1 MKPLT
6 DVLVLLSGGQDS
18 TTCLAWARRQYPDAR
33 LHALTMLYGQRHATE
48 VTSAKAIAKLLGCAT
63 HTVLDLSAVFAASG
77 SALLSKT
84 PGPLLADGGIVDV
97 AAPQGL
103 PTSFV
108 PGRNLVFL
116 SVAGAHA
123 AALGAGVIVTGVCQT
138 DYSGYPDCRDF
149 FVIAMGLAINE
160 AMPTA
165 LRPLRIEA
173 PLMNLTKADSVELM
187 VDLAKGEAHRGGRA
201 ATPTEWQQTDVWR
214 ALGASVTCYRGSR
227 PGCTT
232 CPACLLRA
240 KGFDEAGVADPALRK
255 PPTTEETL
263 NRQAPV
269 MEALAAMEFDPSID
283 RAIAERFAAIEF
295 DATEVNQRPIGYQE
309 ADERDVVHNTVPM
322 LRRGGP

>member
-1 MKPLT
+1 MKPIT

-18 TTCLAWARRQYPDAR
+18 TTCLAWARKKYTGAR

-63 HTVLDLSAVFAASG
+63 HTVLDLSGVFAASG

-84 PGPLLADGGIVDV
+84 PGPLLATGGIADV
-97 AAPQGL
+97 AAPNGL

-116 SVAGAHA
+116 AIAGAHA
-123 AALGAGVIVTGVCQT
+123 AALGAGTIVTGVCQT
-138 DYSGYPDCRDF
+138 DYSGYPDCRAE
-149 FVIAMGLAINE
+149 FVDAMSGAVNE

-165 LRPLRIEA
+165 IRPIFIEA
-173 PLMNLTKADSVELM
+173 PLMRRTKAETVGM
-187 VDLAKGEAHRGGRA
+187 MIGLAKDELVA
-201 ATPTEWQQTDVWR
+201 AAPIVNGIPQPGQEWQQTDVWR

-240 KGFDEAGVADPALRK
+240 KGFDEAGVADPARSAAFDPGLDRAVSDK
-255 PPTTEETL
+255 
-263 NRQAPV
+263 
-269 MEALAAMEFDPSID
+269 LAEMEFDPTVVQQVPNGLRD
-283 RAIAERFAAIEF
+283 FEELMEAEWKPFE
-295 DATEVNQRPIGYQE
+295 
-309 ADERDVVHNTVPM
+309 ERDVVHDGVRP
-322 LRRGGP
+322 